1 MEVGVI
7 GAGRIGVVL
16 TGLLGAAGHDVLL
29 ANSRDPSSLR
39 LTLTHMAAS
48 VRAVDV
54 DTAAQAKD
62 VVVLAIPFH
71 RYHQLP
77 FKTLA
82 GRVVLDATN
91 YAPAR
96 DGAFP
101 YLDDGST
108 TSSETL
114 AAFLQGARVVKGLNT
129 IHWRSLE
136 PEAEPPGPG
145 RRAIP
150 IAGDD
155 AAATATVAAL
165 LDSIGFDSVLA
176 GPLAAGRDMQP
187 GSAVYGPRLTA
198 AELSSSLHRHQGGA

>member
-16 TGLLGAAGHDVLL
+16 TGMLGAAGHDVLL
-29 ANSRDPSSLR
+29 ANSRDPASLR
-39 LTLTHMAAS
+39 LTLTHMAPS
-48 VRAVDV
+48 VRGVDV
-54 DTAAQAKD
+54 ATAAQAKD
-62 VVVLAIPFH
+62 VVVLAIPFY

-77 FKTLA
+77 FKALA

-91 YAPAR
+91 YSAAR

-108 TSSETL
+108 TSSETI
-114 AAFLQGARVVKGLNT
+114 AGFLEGARVVKGLNT

-155 AAATATVAAL
+155 PTATATVAAL
-165 LDSIGFDSVLA
+165 LDSIGFDSVVA
-176 GPLAAGRDMQP
+176 GPLASGRGMQP
-187 GSAVYGPRLTA
+187 GSAVYGPRLTV
-198 AELSSSLHRHQGGA
+198 AELTSSLQSHQGDA